1 MASTRKTAPELA
13 TRSEL
18 AMLRAELRRL
28 TVTVADYAAQIER
41 NRHDH
46 EVVFARMAQLQA
58 ELDAIK
64 LAWQQVS
71 SSKKQPTRGERK
83 ARLR

>member
-1 MASTRKTAPELA
+1 MTSKRKTAPQTA

-18 AMLRAELRRL
+18 AKLRHEVRQLAA
-28 TVTVADYAAQIER
+28 TMADYAEQIER
-41 NRHDH
+41 NRRDH
-46 EVVFARMAQLQA
+46 EVAFARMAQLQA

-64 LAWQQVS
+64 RAGQTTS
-71 SSKKQPTRGERK
+71 PKKQRAQGGGK